1 MNIKK
6 VLKSNKNPFKL
17 RPVTFADLEVGDMFL
32 IECDIYIKLKTHTAE
47 DNFPFNAVNLIDGS
61 RANFSDK
68 QVVGFYNGIF
78 TTPIEDMLFYIDVNK
93 KLSDYRKY

>member
-1 MNIKK
+1 MNIK
-6 VLKSNKNPFKL
+6 VLESNKNPER

-32 IECDIYIKLKTHTAE
+32 IECCNLYIKVEAHTAE
-47 DNFPFNAVNLIDGS
+47 DNFPFNSINLIDGS

-68 QVVGFYNGIF
+68 QVVGFYTGILI
-78 TTPIEDMLFYIDVNK
+78 TPIEGMLFYIDVNK